1 MIPPFFSELSF
12 KTARSSGA
20 GGQNVNKVETM
31 VEGYWHVAASR
42 FFTAEQKA
50 TLTEK
55 LSNRIT
61 KEGLLM
67 VKSQVHRSQLANK
80 EEVVKKI
87 HALVTLALHKKKLR
101 IAGKPSK
108 AAKEKRLMAKKIFGE
123 KKALRQR
130 KFSVDD

>member
-1 MIPPFFSELSF
+1 MLPLIATELSF
-12 KTARSSGA
+12 KTARSGGA

-31 VEGYWHVAASR
+31 VEGCWDIAASR
-42 FFTAEQKA
+42 LFTDEQKA

-80 EEVVKKI
+80 EEVIKKMQ
-87 HALVTLALHKKKLR
+87 ALVILALHKKKLR
-101 IAGKPSK
+101 IAVKPSK
-108 AAKEKRLMAKKIFGE
+108 VAKEKRLTAKKRMGE
-123 KKALRQR
+123 KKALRQQ
-130 KFSVDD
+130 KFT